1 MRISVTPIECNRAV
15 APYKKMRY
23 TNLTSKRN
31 IQWLLKNHVFRL
43 NDSNFPSEIFLLF
56 VCEGD
61 DDTVA
66 TATDVFV
73 LDGEATREEATAALA
88 AAFLAINGS
97 DFDCKADRFG
107 DSLMSPDLFFFKK
120 LGKLFR
126 CGNTDLSVT
135 SNPCCM
141 IDPGMGRSGP
151 T

>member
-1 MRISVTPIECNRAV
+1 MATEKS
-15 APYKKMRY
+15 
-23 TNLTSKRN
+23 
-31 IQWLLKNHVFRL
+31 NHVFRL
-43 NDSNFPSEIFLLF
+43 NDNNFPSDNFFLF
-56 VCEGD
+56 VCKGD

-66 TATDVFV
+66 AATEVFV

-88 AAFLAINGS
+88 AAFLAKNGS
-97 DFDCKADRFG
+97 DLDCTDRFG
-107 DSLMSPDLFFFKK
+107 DSLMSPDLFFFKNK

-141 IDPGMGRSGP
+141 MDPGTGRSVP